1 MFAVLKSSS
10 HLNYTKWYLE
20 WWPLSK
26 RMKVFETKPGRT
38 SKELPAQSRKNVF
51 SKLKAIFYTNI
62 LITNQTSIFLSMSR
76 NHVRLHPFYVMWHLR
91 KHFLLLK
98 KSVRKELQSFQYSHV
113 VFSLW
118 LIFLSTKLCIWGFVT
133 ILFSTEKTTR

>member
-1 MFAVLKSSS
+1 MKE
-10 HLNYTKWYLE
+10 KR
-20 WWPLSK
+20 WPLSK

-76 NHVRLHPFYVMWHLR
+76 NHVRLHPFYVMWHFK
-91 KHFLLLK
+91 KHFPLLK
-98 KSVRKELQSFQYSHV
+98 KSVRIELQSFQYSHV
-113 VFSLW
+113 VFCW
-118 LIFLSTKLCIWGFVT
+118 LIFLLTKLCMWGFVNV
-133 ILFSTEKTTR
+133 LLSTEINIKIRKYPLLKK